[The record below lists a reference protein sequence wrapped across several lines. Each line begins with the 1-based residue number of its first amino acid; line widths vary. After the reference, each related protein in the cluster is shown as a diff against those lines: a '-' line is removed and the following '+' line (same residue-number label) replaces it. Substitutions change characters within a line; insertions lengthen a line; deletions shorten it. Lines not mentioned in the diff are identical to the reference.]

1 MDIKAKT
8 ADEARKAA
16 TGQSAAF
23 QQVNVNPIGPNAYT
37 DPNNPYLKLL
47 GAGADPINKNIY
59 FQELYRGLAEQT
71 SPTGAGN
78 LWDYMQTLLRST
90 GFSKGKTAIG
100 IADPTDIDGLIKA
113 IGGAIGTNSPDVL
126 SYLEAIAATGGRG
139 KKEVKQPDTTTKFT
153 RQVTS
158 ALRLKDL
165 GDATNAYNNSFFLAY
180 GSLPNQDNIKSF
192 QDAWNREVKLQN
204 PTTVTKGKTQFAKV
218 YDKTSDPVMDKK
230 TGKQKV
236 DKFGNLVFS
245 KQKTNKDGVLQYETI
260 TTSGTTT
267 TGEDFTAEEQAEFM
281 ADYLVANFP
290 DIKDAE
296 NLGGSAKVIYDSVV
310 NLYKN
315 NYQEVPNFAEVAPII
330 KDVIGSGKAEV
341 GQEYL
346 RQAQEKVRKQVSKQY
361 MSIADSVAEGQ
372 NASEIIKP
380 LIDKTSAAF
389 EESININDPFMKM
402 ILNYQAPDGTY
413 RLPNEYELTNM
424 IMKDSRSKKTSGAIN
439 NAVDLVQRLKS
450 RLG

>member
-1 MDIKAKT
+1 MSKT
-8 ADEARKAA
+8 ADEARKSA
-16 TGQSAAF
+16 TEQSAAY
-23 QQVNVNPIGPNAYT
+23 QQVNTNPIGPNNYT
-37 DPNNPYLKLL
+37 DENNPELQLL
-47 GAGADPINKNIY
+47 GASADPINKQIY
-59 FQELYRGLAEQT
+59 FQNLYRGLVGQP

-78 LWDYMQTLLRST
+78 LWDYTQTLLRST

-100 IADPTDIDGLIKA
+100 IADPKDVDGLIQA
-113 IGGAIGTNSPDVL
+113 IGGAIGTNANDVV
-126 SYLEAIAATGGRG
+126 SYLQAIAASGGRG

-153 RQVTS
+153 RQVTT

-165 GDATNAYNNSFFLAY
+165 GDATNTYNNAFFLAY
-180 GSLPNQDNIKSF
+180 GAMPNQDNIKSF

-204 PTTVTKGKTQFAKV
+204 PTTVTKSKIQFAKV

-315 NYQEVPNFAEVAPII
+315 NYQEVPNFSQVAPII

-372 NASEIIKP
+372 NASEIINP
-380 LIDKTSAAF
+380 LLDKASAAF
-389 EESININDPFMKM
+389 EESVNINDPFMKM
-402 ILNYQAPDGTY
+402 VLNYQASDGTY
-413 RLPNEYELTNM
+413 RLPNEYELTNL

-439 NAVDLVQRLKS
+439 NAVDLIQRLKS